1 MRENWRVYAKFAA
14 LLLIFWLFQ
23 CAIDQYV
30 ERPPLEDRLIAAV
43 CSGDEQELE
52 NVLRDG
58 ASPRWHNEERATALS
73 YAAQQGQ
80 MRIALRLLDAG
91 ADVNRADNEGIT
103 PLMWAVQGEHPEMV
117 RLLLARG
124 ANPAIR
130 DHEGQTARQQA
141 EMWKFEGDIVDL
153 LREAEHAQICVNS
166 NG

>member
-1 MRENWRVYAKFAA
+1 MRENWRIYAKFTA
-14 LLLIFWLFQ
+14 LLLIFWLVQ
-23 CAIDQYV
+23 CAIDRYID
-30 ERPPLEDRLIAAV
+30 RPTLEVRMIAAV
-43 CSGDEQELE
+43 CSGDERELE
-52 NVLRDG
+52 NALHDG
-58 ASPRWHNEERATALS
+58 ASPRWRNGDGVTALS

-80 MRIALRLLDAG
+80 TRIALRLLDAG

-103 PLMWAVQGEHPEMV
+103 PLMWAVQGDHSEMV

-124 ANPAIR
+124 ANPALR
-130 DHEGQTARQQA
+130 DHQGQTARQQA

>member
-1 MRENWRVYAKFAA
+1 MRENWRIYAKFAA
-14 LLLIFWLFQ
+14 LLSIFWVAQ

-43 CSGDEQELE
+43 CSGDERELE

-58 ASPRWHNEERATALS
+58 ASPRWHNEDGLTALS

-124 ANPAIR
+124 ANPAQR
-130 DHEGQTARQQA
+130 DHQGQTAHQQA
-141 EMWKFEGDIVDL
+141 ETWKSEGDIVDL
-153 LREAEHAQICVNS
+153 LREAEQARVCVNS